1 MQRGHHRRRRR
12 LEVDILMLME
22 SDSDESTIEFGDKTT
37 VRLPDHFYVFVTT
50 GDPVVR
56 WNIDR
61 IKNISSSG
69 FAAYHSQPEVRAL
82 YDAGEDEWLPFIP
95 NPKFQTFLSFQAI
108 RTTTN
113 YRAEYHAEC
122 VRRRYFR
129 NAPSRLAAVFAWGS
143 LEEARLAATAP
154 GGRYRGC
161 PLKRCVLASAPLRAV
176 RVNSEVVPLA
186 EKMES
191 SGSMPEEVITHVWST
206 YWSGSPDQ
214 VGFNRVVGTDL
225 VERKDFLSRP
235 EPTWEWIID
244 GSFNVVDDIK
254 L

>member
-1 MQRGHHRRRRR
+1 
-12 LEVDILMLME
+12 MLME
-22 SDSDESTIEFGDKTT
+22 TDSGESTIGSGDQTT
-37 VRLPDHFYVFVTT
+37 VRLPDDFYVFVTT
-50 GDPVVR
+50 DDPVVR
-56 WNIDR
+56 WNIDQ

-95 NPKFQTFLSFQAI
+95 NPKFQTFLSFQAV

-129 NAPSRLAAVFAWGS
+129 NAPSRLAAVFAWAS
-143 LEEARLAATAP
+143 LDAARLAASAP
-154 GGRYRGC
+154 GGRYKGC

-186 EKMES
+186 RKMES
-191 SGSMPEEVITHVWST
+191 SGSISEELITRVWST
-206 YWSGSPDQ
+206 YWSGSADQ
-214 VGFNRVVGTDL
+214 VGFNRVIGSDL
-225 VERKDFLSRP
+225 IERRDFLSRL
-235 EPTWEWIID
+235 EPSWEWIID
-244 GSFNVVDDIK
+244 GSLHVVDDIK